1 MEVENLTAT
10 DLDRDGNFELVG
22 NFKIENNTGQSENL
36 YTLFMIFEPEG
47 GGFKPALTWFHRAAA
62 EEPEQRD
69 FVDQVDLDGDGVAE
83 VIAEGFYPE
92 ANDYVIYK
100 RRQGRW
106 VSVYQ
111 GGGGGC

>member
-1 MEVENLTAT
+1 
-10 DLDRDGNFELVG
+10 
-22 NFKIENNTGQSENL
+22 
-36 YTLFMIFEPEG
+36 MIFEPEG

-92 ANDYVIYK
+92 SNDYIIYK